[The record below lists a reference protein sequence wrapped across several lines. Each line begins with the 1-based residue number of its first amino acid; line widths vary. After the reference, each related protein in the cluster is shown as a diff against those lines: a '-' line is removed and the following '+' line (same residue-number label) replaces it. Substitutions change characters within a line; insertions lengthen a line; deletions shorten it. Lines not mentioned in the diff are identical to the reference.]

1 MKLLFTLLLVTFTTL
16 LIGQGTPGTLDVSVT
31 TLPNGI
37 DFSPK
42 HILAIWIEDGSGNFV
57 KTLKLN
63 ADKRKQYLYTWNTK
77 SSGNT
82 TDATTGATL
91 GLHTTHSV
99 SWPCTNTTGVV
110 VDDGNYSV
118 WIEYTSEHAQGP
130 ITSIDFN
137 KATDNV
143 TFQPTDETYFID
155 MDLVYTPESTIGINN
170 SSISYKLEVY
180 PVPASEQLFIDISLP
195 SSRQTSIKIY
205 QSDMRLVNIIWDGD
219 ISAGEHRFS
228 WDLNSVNGAK
238 VAAGTYFMVV
248 SGSNL
253 LSTRQIVVQ

>member
-1 MKLLFTLLLVTFTTL
+1 MKLLFTLLLISFTSL
-16 LIGQGTPGTLDVSVT
+16 LIGQGTPGTVDVSVT

-42 HILAIWIEDGSGNFV
+42 HVLAIWIEDGSGNFI

-63 ADKRKQYLYTWNTK
+63 ADKRKEYLYTWNNK

-91 GLHTTHSV
+91 GSHTTHSV
-99 SWPCTNTTGVV
+99 SWNCTNTSGVV
-110 VDDGNYSV
+110 VDDGNYSLRV
-118 WIEYTSEHAQGP
+118 EYTSEHAQGP
-130 ITSIDFN
+130 ITSIGFS
-137 KATDNV
+137 KAADEL

-155 MDLVYTPESTIGINN
+155 MDLVYTPESTSGISNN
-170 SSISYKLEVY
+170 SISYNLSAY
-180 PVPASEQLFIDISLP
+180 PVPATEQLFIDITLP

-205 QSDMRLVNIIWDGD
+205 QSDMRLVNIIWDGE
-219 ISAGEHRFS
+219 ITSGSHQFS
-228 WDLNSVNGAK
+228 WNLNSTKGAK
-238 VAAGTYFMVV
+238 VAAGTYFVV
-248 SGSNL
+248 ISGVNM